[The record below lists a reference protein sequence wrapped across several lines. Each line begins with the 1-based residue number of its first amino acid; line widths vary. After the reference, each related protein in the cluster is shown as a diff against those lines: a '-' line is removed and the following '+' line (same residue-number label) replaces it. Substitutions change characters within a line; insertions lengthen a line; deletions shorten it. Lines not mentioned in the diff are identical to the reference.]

1 MPDWGLFASFVL
13 LAAAAFVLLARASAR
28 TLREPAF
35 GVPAEPGRG
44 GEESDTVPPGPAGSP
59 FASTRLLVANVL
71 ATHGVLAVALLA
83 AAWYARVPVAALGVD
98 PSVSSV
104 GVGLALGAAL
114 AAANEAGARLT
125 GRLGVGHD
133 ERLREL
139 LAPESPA
146 GWAGLLLVVLPVVAL
161 AEELLFRGAL
171 VGALSAGLGWP
182 VPALVVGSSALF
194 GLGHGLQGPGGV
206 VVTAALGTALAVA
219 FVLTGSLLVVVVAH
233 YVVNAAEFVVNEG
246 PL

>member
-13 LAAAAFVLLARASAR
+13 LAAAAFVLLARVSAR

-35 GVPAEPGRG
+35 DAPAELSRG
-44 GEESDTVPPGPAGSP
+44 VEGSDVVPPDSPVSP

-83 AAWYARVPVAALGVD
+83 AAWYARVPGAVLGVA
-98 PSVSSV
+98 PSGSAV
-104 GVGLALGAAL
+104 GVGLVLGAAL
-114 AAANEAGARLT
+114 AGANEAGARLAD
-125 GRLGVGHD
+125 RLGVGHD

-139 LAPESPA
+139 LAPETPA
-146 GWAGLLLVVLPVVAL
+146 GWAGLLVVVLPVVAI

-182 VPALVVGSSALF
+182 VTALVVGSSALF

-206 VVTAALGTALAVA
+206 VVTAALGAALAVA
-219 FVLTGSLLVVVVAH
+219 FVLTGNLLVVVVAH
-233 YVVNAAEFVVNEG
+233 YVVNAAEFVVNES